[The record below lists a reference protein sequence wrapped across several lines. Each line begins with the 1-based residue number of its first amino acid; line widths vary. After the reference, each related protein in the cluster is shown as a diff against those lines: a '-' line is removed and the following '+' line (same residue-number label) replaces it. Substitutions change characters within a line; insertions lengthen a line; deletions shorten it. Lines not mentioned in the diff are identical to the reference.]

1 MSRPRSGRGTGQR
14 VLSRHFCGPE
24 SIARKE
30 RDAMKVVT
38 TKGFA
43 TTRSPRH
50 ATERAEIE
58 VPISTDPYAS
68 VRNSSGAR
76 NDRRETIASRPE
88 TNSWRLSATLDV
100 RGVTAMQPEL
110 YFYEQWLR
118 ERHADIQAAG
128 RAARLRLN
136 MTEMPIDAPP
146 STNTRAQAR
155 KERVMRRLLRCG
167 LALVLV
173 MAALPTGDR
182 TAHAADSILT
192 EILRRGTVRIAT
204 TVATRPLRFVDEN
217 GNLQGYEIDIA
228 NRLAKDLGVTIDW
241 IKTDNAGR
249 VAMLQTKQADITISS
264 FTPNLERLKTIGFTD
279 PYATAVL
286 SLLSRTDRKDLGSVA
301 DFNRPEVKF
310 AIPPSSTVAK
320 AIATYLPK
328 ATVVEVA
335 GFANLIAALDAGQ
348 ADAVVIPEAMVNWT
362 AKNSGGKYHNAGA
375 LGPPEDD
382 AIGFP
387 QGDFVWWMW
396 LNRFVREINED
407 GTNYTLWI
415 KWFGDAPMPP
425 FIKPPPKS
433 R

>member
-43 TTRSPRH
+43 TTRSTRH

-100 RGVTAMQPEL
+100 RGVKAMQPEL

-128 RAARLRLN
+128 WAARLRPN

-155 KERVMRRLLRCG
+155 KERVMRRL
-167 LALVLV
+167 
-173 MAALPTGDR
+173 PTGDR

-192 EILRRGTVRIAT
+192 EILRRGTVRIAL
-204 TVATRPLRFVDEN
+204 VVVVPPLRFEDEN

-241 IKTDNAGR
+241 IKTNAAGR
-249 VAMLQTKQADITISS
+249 VAVLQTRQADITIAS
-264 FTPNLERLKTIGFTD
+264 FTPTLELLKTIGFTD
-279 PYATAVL
+279 PYSTAVI

-310 AIPPSSTVAK
+310 AVPRGTTMAT
-320 AIATYLPK
+320 AIATYTPK
-328 ATVVEVA
+328 ATVVEVST
-335 GFANLIAALDAGQ
+335 FADMIGAFYAGQ
-348 ADAVVIPEAMVNWT
+348 TDAVALPEAMVNWI
-362 AKNSGGKYHNAGA
+362 AKNSGGKYRDAGA
-375 LGPPEDD
+375 LEPPRPPAPGDEA

-387 QGDFVWWMW
+387 QGDFVWWLW

-415 KWFGDAPMPP
+415 RWCGDAPMPP

>member
-1 MSRPRSGRGTGQR
+1 
-14 VLSRHFCGPE
+14 
-24 SIARKE
+24 
-30 RDAMKVVT
+30 
-38 TKGFA
+38 
-43 TTRSPRH
+43 
-50 ATERAEIE
+50 
-58 VPISTDPYAS
+58 
-68 VRNSSGAR
+68 
-76 NDRRETIASRPE
+76 
-88 TNSWRLSATLDV
+88 
-100 RGVTAMQPEL
+100 
-110 YFYEQWLR
+110 
-118 ERHADIQAAG
+118 
-128 RAARLRLN
+128 

-146 STNTRAQAR
+146 STNTRAVRLTEIARTFLKIGAMSYGGPAIMGITQSEVEENRGGIAKEEFVQACRVGPQAR

-204 TVATRPLRFVDEN
+204 AVSTRPLRFEDEN
-217 GNLQGYEIDIA
+217 GNLQGYDIDIA

-241 IKTDNAGR
+241 IKTNSVGR
-249 VAMLQTKQADITISS
+249 VAMLETKQADITIAS

-279 PYATAVL
+279 PYSTAVL

-310 AIPPSSTVAK
+310 AIPRGTTMAK
-320 AIATYLPK
+320 AVATYTPK
-328 ATVVEVA
+328 ATVVEFS
-335 GFANLIAALDAGQ
+335 GFADMIAALYAGQ
-348 ADAVVIPEAMVNWT
+348 ADAMLIPEAMVNWIE
-362 AKNSGGKYHNAGA
+362 KSSGGKYHNAGA

-387 QGDFVWWMW
+387 QGDFVWWLW

-407 GTNYTLWI
+407 GTNYTLRI
-415 KWFGDAPMPP
+415 KWFGDAPMPA

-433 R
+433 G

>member
-1 MSRPRSGRGTGQR
+1 
-14 VLSRHFCGPE
+14 
-24 SIARKE
+24 
-30 RDAMKVVT
+30 
-38 TKGFA
+38 
-43 TTRSPRH
+43 
-50 ATERAEIE
+50 
-58 VPISTDPYAS
+58 
-68 VRNSSGAR
+68 
-76 NDRRETIASRPE
+76 
-88 TNSWRLSATLDV
+88 
-100 RGVTAMQPEL
+100 
-110 YFYEQWLR
+110 
-118 ERHADIQAAG
+118 
-128 RAARLRLN
+128 

-146 STNTRAQAR
+146 STNPRAVRLTEIARIFLKIGAMSYGVGIMLGPQAR

-192 EILRRGTVRIAT
+192 EILRRGTVRIALA
-204 TVATRPLRFVDEN
+204 VVVPPLRFEDEN

-241 IKTDNAGR
+241 IKTNAAGR
-249 VAMLQTKQADITISS
+249 VAVLQTRKADITIGS

-279 PYATAVL
+279 PYSTEVL
-286 SLLSRTDRKDLGSVA
+286 NLLSRTDRKDLGSVA

-310 AIPPSSTVAK
+310 AVPRTSTMAK
-320 AIATYLPK
+320 AIATYIPK
-328 ATVVEVA
+328 ATVVDVST
-335 GFANLIAALDAGQ
+335 FAEMLAAFNAGQ
-348 ADAVVIPEAMVNWT
+348 TDAVALPEPMVNWI
-362 AKNSGGKYHNAGA
+362 AKNSGGKYRNVGA
-375 LGPPEDD
+375 LEPPRPPAPGDEA

-387 QGDFVWWMW
+387 QGDFVWWLW

-433 R
+433 G

>member
-1 MSRPRSGRGTGQR
+1 MIFLKIGAMSYG
-14 VLSRHFCGPE
+14 GPAIMGITQSE
-24 SIARKE
+24 VQENRRWIAKE
-30 RDAMKVVT
+30 EFVQ
-38 TKGFA
+38 
-43 TTRSPRH
+43 
-50 ATERAEIE
+50 
-58 VPISTDPYAS
+58 
-68 VRNSSGAR
+68 
-76 NDRRETIASRPE
+76 ASRVGP
-88 TNSWRLSATLDV
+88 
-100 RGVTAMQPEL
+100 
-110 YFYEQWLR
+110 
-118 ERHADIQAAG
+118 
-128 RAARLRLN
+128 
-136 MTEMPIDAPP
+136 
-146 STNTRAQAR
+146 QAR

-192 EILRRGTVRIAT
+192 EILRRGTVRIAIA
-204 TVATRPLRFVDEN
+204 VAAPPLRFEDEN

-241 IKTDNAGR
+241 IKTNAAGR
-249 VAMLQTKQADITISS
+249 VAVLQTKQADIAVSS
-264 FTPNLERLKTIGFTD
+264 FTPTLERLKTIGFTD

-310 AIPPSSTVAK
+310 AIPRGSTVAK
-320 AIATYLPK
+320 AIATYTPK
-328 ATVVEVA
+328 ATVVEFS
-335 GFANLIAALDAGQ
+335 GFADTIAALDAGQ
-348 ADAVVIPEAMVNWT
+348 ADAMVIPEAMVNWT

-387 QGDFVWWMW
+387 QGDFVWWLW

-415 KWFGDAPMPP
+415 KWFGDAPMPA

-433 R
+433 G

>member
-1 MSRPRSGRGTGQR
+1 
-14 VLSRHFCGPE
+14 
-24 SIARKE
+24 
-30 RDAMKVVT
+30 
-38 TKGFA
+38 
-43 TTRSPRH
+43 
-50 ATERAEIE
+50 
-58 VPISTDPYAS
+58 
-68 VRNSSGAR
+68 
-76 NDRRETIASRPE
+76 
-88 TNSWRLSATLDV
+88 
-100 RGVTAMQPEL
+100 
-110 YFYEQWLR
+110 
-118 ERHADIQAAG
+118 
-128 RAARLRLN
+128 
-136 MTEMPIDAPP
+136 
-146 STNTRAQAR
+146 
-155 KERVMRRLLRCG
+155 MRRLLRCG

-192 EILRRGTVRIAT
+192 EILRRGTIRIAT
-204 TVATRPLRFVDEN
+204 TVASRPLRFVDEN
-217 GNLQGYEIDIA
+217 GNLQGYETDI
-228 NRLAKDLGVTIDW
+228 
-241 IKTDNAGR
+241 AGR
-249 VAMLQTKQADITISS
+249 VAMLQTKKADITIAS
-264 FTPNLERLKTIGFTD
+264 FTPTLERLKTTGFTD
-279 PYATAVL
+279 PYSTAVL

-328 ATVVEVA
+328 ATVVEVS
-335 GFANLIAALDAGQ
+335 GLANLIAALDAGQ

-387 QGDFVWWMW
+387 KGDFVWWLW

-415 KWFGDAPMPP
+415 KWFGDAPMPA

-433 R
+433 G